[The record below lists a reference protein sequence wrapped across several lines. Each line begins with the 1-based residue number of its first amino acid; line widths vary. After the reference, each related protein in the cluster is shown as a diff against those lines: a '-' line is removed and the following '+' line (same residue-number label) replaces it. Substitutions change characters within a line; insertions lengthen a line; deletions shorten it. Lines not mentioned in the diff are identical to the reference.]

1 MPNIGPTQ
9 ILLVLLTFFLLTVL
23 ASMFMAWSWL
33 IWRLLTHQPIFPE
46 QPIVCRNDPRWGVW
60 SVLLIVLLYVVVGF
74 SLTHGYALAT
84 HRGPGQQMP
93 APIVKNDQPNVEAE
107 KPHDAK
113 ATEPTFAMTE
123 MMFVNSVA
131 QVIMLVLVPPVLR
144 CISGARLH
152 DLGLSWSGWWRQA
165 AIGFVAMLI
174 TTPIV
179 YLVQF
184 GAISIWRPNSHPLE
198 KMLREQF
205 SVDVGYL
212 ALVAGVILA
221 PMLEEMTFR
230 GVLQGWLT
238 KWISRRQQLVEPL
251 DIRLEPASSEV
262 PDNSPTLSAEYWET
276 LDRADDL
283 LGDSAPKKWPDSPG
297 AVVKA
302 IIITSLFF
310 AAVHS
315 AQWPAPIPIFVLSLV
330 LGTVYYRTGSLIAS
344 ICLHGAFNGLST
356 LVMFAVLL
364 AGPEIDKNKALQE
377 AVHALMPHND
387 EVKQSCNHV
396 SKPKNCRFKAT

>member
-9 ILLVLLTFFLLTVL
+9 ILLGLLTFFLLTVL
-23 ASMFMAWSWL
+23 ASMFLAWGWL

-60 SVLLIVLLYVVVGF
+60 SVLLIVLLYVLVGF

-93 APIVKNDQPNVEAE
+93 PPVVKNGQPTVVAE
-107 KPHDAK
+107 KQRDAK

-123 MMFVNSVA
+123 MMFVNAVA
-131 QVIMLVLVPPVLR
+131 QVIMLVLVPLALR
-144 CISGARLH
+144 RTSGARLS
-152 DLGLSWSGWWRQA
+152 DLGVSWSGWWRQA

-184 GAISIWRPNSHPLE
+184 GAISVWRPNSHPLE

-221 PMLEEMTFR
+221 PVLEEMTFR
-230 GVLQGWLT
+230 GVLQSWLT
-238 KWISRRQQLVEPL
+238 KWISRRDQLVEPL
-251 DIRLEPASSEV
+251 DIPLEPAGSEG
-262 PDNSPTLSAEYWET
+262 PGNNPSLNEQCWET

-283 LGDSAPKKWPDSPG
+283 LGNSAPKKAPDSPG
-297 AVVKA
+297 AVKA
-302 IIITSLFF
+302 IVITSLFF
-310 AAVHS
+310 AAVHG

-330 LGTVYYRTGSLIAS
+330 LGAVYYRTGSLIAS
-344 ICLHGAFNGLST
+344 ICLHGAFNGWST
-356 LVMFAVLL
+356 LVMFVLLL
-364 AGPEIDKNKALQE
+364 AGSEVDKNKVPKE
-377 AVHALMPHND
+377 AMHAMVMGKSIGK
-387 EVKQSCNHV
+387 ESCTHV
-396 SKPKNCRFKAT
+396 SKSALPF